1 MNMEHMA
8 FKVQSTKYKVQ
19 YNIPTGMIWVG
30 VLLGEYYGA

>member
-19 YNIPTGMIWVG
+19 YNIPT
-30 VLLGEYYGA
+30 VLLPKTLWGKKLDA